1 MITLTYEQF
10 EFHMQTIHEA
20 MVYIL
25 QFSWSLLAVLVSSEV
40 ESSTRAVTYEILTA
54 LDLFEILTEVNQLIV
69 DYLWVADLSCGLD
82 HNK

>member
-1 MITLTYEQF
+1 
-10 EFHMQTIHEA
+10 MQTIHEA

-69 DYLWVADLSCGLD
+69 DYLWVADLTCGLD
-82 HNK
+82 CYE

>member
-1 MITLTYEQF
+1 
-10 EFHMQTIHEA
+10 MQTIHEA

-69 DYLWVADLSCGLD
+69 DYLWVADLPCGLD
-82 HNK
+82 CNE

>member
-1 MITLTYEQF
+1 
-10 EFHMQTIHEA
+10 MQTIHEA

-54 LDLFEILTEVNQLIV
+54 LDLCEILTEVNQLIV
-69 DYLWVADLSCGLD
+69 DSLWVADLTCGLD
-82 HNK
+82 YNE

>member
-1 MITLTYEQF
+1 
-10 EFHMQTIHEA
+10 MQTIHEA

-69 DYLWVADLSCGLD
+69 DYLWVADLQCVLD
-82 HNK
+82 CNE

>member
-1 MITLTYEQF
+1 
-10 EFHMQTIHEA
+10 MQTIHET

-54 LDLFEILTEVNQLIV
+54 LDLCEILTEVNQLIV

>member
-54 LDLFEILTEVNQLIV
+54 LDLFEILTEANQLIV

>member
-1 MITLTYEQF
+1 
-10 EFHMQTIHEA
+10 MQTIHEA

-54 LDLFEILTEVNQLIV
+54 LDLFEILTEANQLIV

-82 HNK
+82 YNK